1 MQSNRKDHDEPGW
14 QKIVLGVSGGIAAY
28 KTPELVRRLRERGA
42 DVRVAMTEAAKAF
55 ITPLSLQAVSG
66 YPVSDSLLDPA
77 AEAAMGHIE
86 LGKWADLVILAPAT
100 ADLIARVAA
109 GMANDLVSTICL
121 ATPAPIAVLPAMN
134 QQMYRAAATQH
145 NLDVLASRGMLIW
158 GPDSGSQACGD
169 VGPGRMLDPL
179 TIVDMAAAHFSPVN
193 DLQHLNIMITA
204 GPTREPLDPVRY
216 ISNHSSGKM
225 GFAIAAAAARRGANV
240 TLVSGPVALPT
251 PPFVQRI
258 DVMTALEMEA
268 AVQAA
273 VQKQHIFIGCAAVAD
288 YRAAAVASEKI
299 KKQATQGDELT
310 VKMVKNPDIV
320 AGVAALKDKRPYVV
334 GFAAETNNVEEYAR
348 QKRIR
353 KNLDLICANDV
364 SLSTQG
370 FNSDSNALHLFWQD
384 GDKALP
390 LERKALLGQ
399 LLLDEIVTRYD
410 EKIDVKILDPRVG
423 QQFPLPTY
431 ATSGS
436 AGLDLR
442 ACLDDAV
449 ELAPGA
455 TTLVPTGLA
464 IHIADPSLAAV
475 MLPRSGLGHKHGIVL
490 GNLVGLIDSDY
501 QGQLMVS
508 IWNRGQDSFTIEPG
522 ERIAQM
528 VFVPVVQAEFNLVEE
543 FEATD
548 RGEGGFGHSGR
559 K

>member
-1 MQSNRKDHDEPGW
+1 MMSLAGK
-14 QKIVLGVSGGIAAY
+14 KIVLGVSGGIAAY
-28 KTPELVRRLRERGA
+28 KAPELVRRLRERGA

-86 LGKWADLVILAPAT
+86 LGKWADLVMLAPAT

-121 ATPAPIAVLPAMN
+121 TTPAPVAVLPAMN

-145 NLDVLASRGMLIW
+145 NLDVLASRGLLIW

-179 TIVDMAAAHFSPVN
+179 TIVDMAAAHFAPVN

-240 TLVSGPVALPT
+240 TLVTGPVSLPT
-251 PPFVQRI
+251 PPFVQRV
-258 DVMTALEMEA
+258 DVMTALEMDA
-268 AVQAA
+268 AVQSA
-273 VQKQHIFIGCAAVAD
+273 VQQQHIFIGCAAVAD
-288 YRAAAVASEKI
+288 YRAAIVAPEKI

-310 VKMVKNPDIV
+310 IKMVKNPDII
-320 AGVAALKDKRPYVV
+320 AGVAARKDHRPYVV

-384 GDKALP
+384 GDKVLP

-410 EKIDVKILDPRVG
+410 EK
-423 QQFPLPTY
+423 
-431 ATSGS
+431 
-436 AGLDLR
+436 
-442 ACLDDAV
+442 
-449 ELAPGA
+449 
-455 TTLVPTGLA
+455 
-464 IHIADPSLAAV
+464 
-475 MLPRSGLGHKHGIVL
+475 
-490 GNLVGLIDSDY
+490 
-501 QGQLMVS
+501 
-508 IWNRGQDSFTIEPG
+508 NR
-522 ERIAQM
+522 R
-528 VFVPVVQAEFNLVEE
+528 
-543 FEATD
+543 
-548 RGEGGFGHSGR
+548 
-559 K
+559 